1 VVIVLTDKEEQLVQA
16 VRNLPPDVAE
26 QMMTW
31 AARLV
36 DLANGQPVD
45 WSDSWSD
52 EDLADATTASLRNFE
67 ERETQSS

>member
-16 VRNLPPDVAE
+16 VRSLPPDVAE

-31 AARLV
+31 AARLA

-45 WSDSWSD
+45 WSESWSD
-52 EDLADATTASLRNFE
+52 EDLADATATSLRNFE